1 MSQTQQEKWFGTG
14 RRLGFADSLPEGVRF
29 WLTGKTDPDTRGDVN
44 LFMVP
49 RSH

>member
-1 MSQTQQEKWFGTG
+1 MDKKEMYTELAALFHS
-14 RRLGFADSLPEGVRF
+14 FADSLLEGVRF
-29 WLTGKTDPDTRGDVN
+29 WITGKTDPDTRGDVN